1 MNVAA
6 GKIND
11 LPICVNDNADTSLE
25 TDEPCD
31 LVEIA
36 TEGVVFPV

>member
-1 MNVAA
+1 MNFATS
-6 GKIND
+6 KIND
-11 LPICVNDNADTSLE
+11 LPICVNDSEDTCLK

-36 TEGVVFPV
+36 TEGVVPPV